1 MDEDLTDRERVFLTT
16 VKDAGG
22 EIVSEEEMARIL
34 GWVDHIE
41 AMYTTLQLAFE
52 GKVVIRWQDKDE
64 GIMFRASDAMLKARE
79 E

>member
-22 EIVSEEEMARIL
+22 EIVPEEEMERIL

-41 AMYTTLQLAFE
+41 AMYATLQLAYA

-64 GIMFRASDAMLKARE
+64 GVMFRASTTLMAE
-79 E
+79 EG